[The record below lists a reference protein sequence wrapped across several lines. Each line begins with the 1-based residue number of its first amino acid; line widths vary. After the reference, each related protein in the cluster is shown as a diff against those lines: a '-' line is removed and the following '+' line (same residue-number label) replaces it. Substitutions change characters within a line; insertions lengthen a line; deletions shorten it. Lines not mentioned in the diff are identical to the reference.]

1 MSNITNTQKLDTAIL
16 TFNAM
21 ENNREEQIEGGISK
35 TWLSNQMAIQQAII
49 RDYRTKVNA
58 ERVL

>member
-16 TFNAM
+16 TRIAM
-21 ENNREEQIEGGISK
+21 DARRDMQIEAGISK
-35 TWLSNQMAIQQAII
+35 TWLSNQKIIQEAII

-58 ERVL
+58 ERVQ